1 VNLTIEPVP
10 AFDSL
15 LFTLRSAKIED
26 ASVAEQIASLDARKK
41 QTKSS
46 DGAGWAA
53 IYRDTLDLIPRV
65 LEAHRQKEKQ
75 QQQAASQQALR
86 QQLGALAP
94 QVPQQ
99 LQKSLNDWSGRLQQ
113 QGQQLREKA
122 DRAIQKLDLA
132 AVESQETGETIFQ
145 IDPLQLDGYQTWLA
159 NAEETW
165 RRNNGELV
173 AERGNQLL
181 EHLALPEGARFRV
194 NPAAL
199 TTAATPLP
207 RLKGFKIL
215 TPGKI
220 EALGTTQKI
229 ITAALGGVTV
239 LSMAATRIFGNQATP
254 VLSGLLG
261 VVFVGSLAY
270 AAATVPTKHKQAMAR
285 QKEAARERVH
295 AELLA
300 ATRAHLDENA
310 AAQLIAIKKH
320 LQAEEQRWSQLV
332 RDLGG
337 GSLPG
342 LGGLGPMPSLGGLTP
357 QDLSRLQGEWHDAI
371 AARLAQLTGA

>member
-165 RRNNGELV
+165 SRSGGTSSWSTWRSRK
-173 AERGNQLL
+173 A
-181 EHLALPEGARFRV
+181 
-194 NPAAL
+194 PASGS
-199 TTAATPLP
+199 TPP
-207 RLKGFKIL
+207 R
-215 TPGKI
+215 
-220 EALGTTQKI
+220 
-229 ITAALGGVTV
+229 
-239 LSMAATRIFGNQATP
+239 
-254 VLSGLLG
+254 
-261 VVFVGSLAY
+261 
-270 AAATVPTKHKQAMAR
+270 
-285 QKEAARERVH
+285 
-295 AELLA
+295 
-300 ATRAHLDENA
+300 
-310 AAQLIAIKKH
+310 
-320 LQAEEQRWSQLV
+320 
-332 RDLGG
+332 
-337 GSLPG
+337 
-342 LGGLGPMPSLGGLTP
+342 
-357 QDLSRLQGEWHDAI
+357 
-371 AARLAQLTGA
+371 